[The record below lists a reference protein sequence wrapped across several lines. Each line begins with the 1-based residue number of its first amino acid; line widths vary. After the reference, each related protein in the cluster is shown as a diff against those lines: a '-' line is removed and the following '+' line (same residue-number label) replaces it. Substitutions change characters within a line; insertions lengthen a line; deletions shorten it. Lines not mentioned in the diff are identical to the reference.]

1 MWMMINICVDNTKG
15 VAILGVF
22 AESANFPVIG
32 TLSSD
37 TVWMVGYNIVVMK

>member
-1 MWMMINICVDNTKG
+1 MDNSEGYATM
-15 VAILGVF
+15 GVF

-37 TVWMVGYNIVVMK
+37 TVWVVGYNIVVMK